1 MLTESQKPLR
11 HLVDGYHIHI
21 LDWFFVYFN
30 SSINQLVILLIV
42 KHNLNTSLRR
52 YEKNFG
58 LSNAFMALTASQ
70 NHERLL

>member
-1 MLTESQKPLR
+1 MLIESQTSLR
-11 HLVDGYHIHI
+11 HLVDRYHIHI